1 VSLEY
6 GWNAFHTIA
15 FPAGDGSLRALST
28 ASKNKLYM
36 AVRMHIYSAARK
48 IGDFGRPAR

>member
-1 VSLEY
+1 MGTDDEEELP
-6 GWNAFHTIA
+6 GWALKLGLGA
-15 FPAGDGSLRALST
+15 QWAWMSGRARS
-28 ASKNKLYM
+28 M